1 MKSKVLTLL
10 GFAAKAGKLSFGM
23 NATVF
28 SVKSKKARTVLVASD
43 ISAKSCKEVAYYCDK
58 FGVSHFSLDN
68 YNIEDISRSVGK
80 KCGILSVNDDS
91 FKESISTAI
100 REEIR

>member
-1 MKSKVLTLL
+1 MNSKVLTLL

-28 SVKSKKARTVLVASD
+28 SVKSKKAKAVFVASD
-43 ISAKSCKEVAYYCDK
+43 ISAKSRKEVAFYCDK
-58 FGVSHFSLDN
+58 FGVSHVSLDN
-68 YNIEDISRSVGK
+68 YNIEDISRAVGK
-80 KCGILSVNDDS
+80 KCGILSLNNDS